1 LEPLLAE
8 GASLDLVASNA
19 SLNQGVTNGVD
30 IGFTNLNFLIILFL
44 LLKFFAKLIYSATVV
59 PHLGARQR

>member
-1 LEPLLAE
+1 MTGREAFGPLLAE

-44 LLKFFAKLIYSATVV
+44 LLKFLLITF
-59 PHLGARQR
+59 